1 MTSSPIVCAVYL
13 IASCRYDIDVNGGD
27 SLCWFQ
33 RQRQLRGVLYVVYRG
48 LLTELDVGCCDVDKT
63 AACKQVRTAACKQ
76 VRTAACLIEKSA
88 WRTAACK
95 QVRTAACKQVRRAAC
110 LIEKSAWTRLIAD
123 GVCNC
128 LKDEIN

>member
-76 VRTAACLIEKSA
+76 VRTAAC
-88 WRTAACK
+88 
-95 QVRTAACKQVRRAAC
+95 KQVRRAAC